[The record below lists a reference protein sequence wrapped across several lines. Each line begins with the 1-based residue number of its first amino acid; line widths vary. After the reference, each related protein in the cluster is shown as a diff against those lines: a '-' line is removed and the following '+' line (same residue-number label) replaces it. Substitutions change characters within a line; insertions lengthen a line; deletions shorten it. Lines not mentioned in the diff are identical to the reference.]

1 MRTFLFAF
9 LGGMLASIPA
19 ANMFAQFN
27 ASILDSGNSMSML
40 NRLDI
45 AELLQLLAALFLIPP
60 IGSAIGAKLG
70 GQWAG
75 VHYMV
80 GRGTGGQL
88 TTFIILTIAFMQF
101 PEFEASILALSL
113 NGQTIASL
121 ALMQI
126 GCTLGTVWGV

>member
-19 ANMFAQFN
+19 ANMFAN
-27 ASILDSGNSMSML
+27 AGIGMMDNAGGMAMV
-40 NRLDI
+40 NRLDLAGVI
-45 AELLQLLAALFLIPP
+45 QFYTVLLLIPP

-75 VHYMV
+75 VHYMI
-80 GRGTGGQL
+80 GRGIGGQL
-88 TTFIILTIAFMQF
+88 TAFIILTIAFMQF
-101 PEFEASILALSL
+101 PEFEASIRALSPT
-113 NGQTIASL
+113 GQTIASL